1 MAKRREMRN
10 LVGRF
15 RGGKLAPVMATAV
28 KAGESGMLS
37 QAINMELDPI
47 PGRLLSPITAEFI
60 AVFVPLQAL
69 VAASLP
75 NDPTAGLTE
84 VIRKRMMDGQLL
96 LGYDSEHELSKR
108 MGVNPRSIGGHKRVV
123 TAVRYAH
130 NIAVNF
136 LRRRLYIY
144 AAQVPMG
151 NFAVTPA
158 LLSSTVLQRLNGVLD
173 PDDHVNGE
181 VELRFAANARAP
193 VSGIGVKGTG
203 AASSSP
209 NQAVTETDGVSKTYP
224 FTRNLGNDGGAVDIR
239 LSAASAG
246 KPEIY
251 AELANIPTGG
261 VSLVDFY
268 NAQSMDRVVRA
279 LRKIADADPVLG
291 EEAAL
296 RFAYGLE
303 VETETQPFVLYEGR
317 ETFGGGRRVATDGTG
332 MIDEV
337 SVTEKVHRASFTVPV
352 PRTEMGGVIVTF
364 ATVKPDEKLQSVPHP
379 ILSAPWTADNMVADE
394 LKLDPVPVVMRDLY
408 SDVAAADEA
417 TVAFYTGLNELKR
430 TYIDYGFN
438 RQVDAA
444 TVENKT
450 AIWQIA
456 VPASV
461 TPQNVIYPQNLSH
474 YPFADQ
480 NAEVCTYNV
489 ESMMTL
495 TTPMFF
501 GPTPVETVAVVDA
514 NDIFDQD

>member
-28 KAGESGMLS
+28 KGGESGMLS

-69 VAASLP
+69 LAASAP
-75 NDPTAGLTE
+75 TDATAGLTE
-84 VIRKRMMDGQLL
+84 VVRKRLMNGDLL
-96 LGYDSEHELSKR
+96 FGNDSESEISKR
-108 MGVNPRSIGGHKRVV
+108 MGVNPRSISGNKRVI

-130 NIAVNF
+130 NVAVNF
-136 LRRRLYIY
+136 LRRRLYVY
-144 AAQVPMG
+144 ADQVAMT
-151 NFAVTPA
+151 NSAVTPA
-158 LLSSTVLQRLNGVLD
+158 LLSSTVLQRMNGVLD

-181 VELRFAANARAP
+181 VELKFAAGAKAPLDGFGTLTEHVNKTNLAARETGKTGTTTYATGSQTDYADAALAFRTKADGRADLYADL
-193 VSGIGVKGTG
+193 SGI
-203 AASSSP
+203 A
-209 NQAVTETDGVSKTYP
+209 
-224 FTRNLGNDGGAVDIR
+224 
-239 LSAASAG
+239 
-246 KPEIY
+246 
-251 AELANIPTGG
+251 TGG

-279 LRKIADADPVLG
+279 LRKIADADPFLG

-303 VETETQPFVLYEGR
+303 VDTERQPFVLYEGR
-317 ETFGGGRRVATDGTG
+317 EIFGGGRRVATDGTG
-332 MIDEV
+332 MTDEV

-352 PRTEMGGVIVTF
+352 PRTELGGIIVTF

-379 ILSAPWTADNMVADE
+379 ILSSPWTADNTVADE

-408 SDVAAADEA
+408 SDVASGDEA

-438 RQVDAA
+438 RQVNAS

-461 TPQNVIYPQNLSH
+461 TPRNVIYPADLSH

-501 GPTPVETVAVVDA
+501 GPTPVETVAIVNA
-514 NDIFDQD
+514 KDIFDQD